1 MRKLNNRIRLYIVCW
16 GVLSIIGGSCLITVS
31 LLGDKAGVSAVFLF
45 CACIA
50 SMLGLLWIAI
60 READDTG
67 NWKSI
72 RLPVKKTARIGRG
85 APLNGES
92 WIKG

>member
-16 GVLSIIGGSCLITVS
+16 GILSIISGFFLIAVS
-31 LLGDKAGVSAVFLF
+31 LWGDRTGESVVFLLCVF
-45 CACIA
+45 IA
-50 SMLGLLWIAI
+50 SMLGLLRIAI